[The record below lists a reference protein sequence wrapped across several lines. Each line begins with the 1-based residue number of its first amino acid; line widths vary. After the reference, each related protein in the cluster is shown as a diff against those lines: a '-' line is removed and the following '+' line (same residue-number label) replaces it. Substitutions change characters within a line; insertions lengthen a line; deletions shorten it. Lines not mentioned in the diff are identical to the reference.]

1 MAIEILHRSFT
12 LEDPTVSDDG
22 RTVTGIA
29 VPYGVEANV
38 VDLSPRGVIRY
49 REMFER
55 GAFSRAVKAP
65 SRVTLVYGHSEGFG
79 DRMGYGQAFEEI
91 DAGLLATFRLDA
103 SRADQARDALT
114 TSHRSLSIGFASIN
128 PRPMSERDGDLI
140 IRRAVHLAH
149 VAAVP
154 KGAYSGA
161 VVGTIREAVEIEADD
176 EAKAEE
182 KAKATAAE
190 ESQRLMAEIDAMVA
204 SQAEWAAKING
215 GPPPAA

>member
-1 MAIEILHRSFT
+1 MTISILHRSFT
-12 LEDPTVSDDG
+12 LEDPTVSSDG

-29 VPYGVEANV
+29 VPYGVEAEV
-38 VDLSPRGVIRY
+38 ADVGPAGVIRY

-55 GAFSRAVKAP
+55 GSFSRAVKAP
-65 SRVTLVYGHSEGFG
+65 NRVTLVYGHSEGFG
-79 DRMGYGQAFEEI
+79 DRMGYGQAFEET

-103 SRADQARDALT
+103 SRAEQARDALT
-114 TSHRSLSIGFASIN
+114 SSHRSLSVGFASIN
-128 PRPMSERDGDLI
+128 PRPNSERDGDLV

-161 VVGTIREAVEIEADD
+161 VVGTIREAIEA
-176 EAKAEE
+176 EAEE
-182 KAKATAAE
+182 AEKADALAEAAAKN
-190 ESQRLMAEIDAMVA
+190 ESLRLMADIDALVA
-204 SQAEWAAKING
+204 SQAEWTAKING